1 MRSSLRPTKQVSF
14 RDAAWTVSHR
24 YRDFESLKSFL
35 EQQQPQQQQDPEQL
49 RSVDMLQIRF
59 PGKSVGLAYR
69 RSKLLKRI
77 ESLNA
82 FLLSVLGRS
91 SAYNQCSIDA
101 IASFLMVPTL
111 LSYIVTA
118 SMMNSPLYC

>member
-118 SMMNSPLYC
+118 DVLLR

>member
-1 MRSSLRPTKQVSF
+1 MSSSLRPTKQVSF

-118 SMMNSPLYC
+118 DVLLR